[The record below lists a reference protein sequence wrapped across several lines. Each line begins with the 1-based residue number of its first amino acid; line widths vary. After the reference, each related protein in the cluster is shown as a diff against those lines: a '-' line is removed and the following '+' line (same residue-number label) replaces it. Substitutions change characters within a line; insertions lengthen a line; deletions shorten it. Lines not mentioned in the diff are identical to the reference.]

1 MKKRNVITLRQ
12 LELTNKKE
20 FERVMKAIVKNR
32 REPTYSSPQK
42 PQLSKREFHEKL
54 YLTIKKLVTNE
65 Q

>member
-20 FERVMKAIVKNR
+20 FERVMTALIKNR
-32 REPTYSSPQK
+32 REPMHSFPHK

-54 YLTIKKLVTNE
+54 YLTIKKLVNDE

>member
-42 PQLSKREFHEKL
+42 PQLSKREFEEKL
-54 YLTIKKLVTNE
+54 YLTIKKLVNNE
-65 Q
+65 K